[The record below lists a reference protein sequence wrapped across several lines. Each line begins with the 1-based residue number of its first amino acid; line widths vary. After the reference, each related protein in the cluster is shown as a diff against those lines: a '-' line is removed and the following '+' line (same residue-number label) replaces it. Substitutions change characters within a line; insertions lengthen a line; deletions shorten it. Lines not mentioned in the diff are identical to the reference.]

1 MTKMSMSP
9 TQLDA
14 VSDFIRANWDKSVHT
29 AKPGETGIEPLP
41 YPHTTPCMTGNF
53 IAFFYWDTYFTNLG
67 LLLQDR
73 LDLAKG
79 NCDDMI
85 YLINLKGFIPNS
97 TFRGDDTRSQ
107 PPYFSMMVRDLYEK
121 TKDKTWLAQAVAA
134 LEKEYAFWMEKR
146 LTPTHLNRHFHHASK
161 EYLLHFY
168 GVVVSRLGFD
178 PNLPEEEKL
187 AISANYLGEAETG
200 WDFNPRFSGRCGDFN
215 PVDLNSNLYV
225 YEKNFAW
232 FAWELGQGD
241 ASAWE
246 AKAEQR
252 RQLIQ
257 EHLWNEAQGLYFDF
271 DYQAAA
277 HSKVPSLATFHPLW
291 AGLATPEQA
300 KRIRDQLHLFEFEH
314 GISVCA
320 KTEHNKTF
328 QWDYPNGWPPLFW
341 TTISGLR
348 RYGFTE
354 DADRLAAKFQQLI
367 VSHFER
373 TGQLWEKFDVLTGK
387 IAGGEYEAQPM
398 LGWTAGTF
406 LALTAKA

>member
-1 MTKMSMSP
+1 MAIPDSK
-9 TQLDA
+9 LEA
-14 VSDFIRANWDKSVHT
+14 VADYIRAKWDKSVH
-29 AKPGETGIEPLP
+29 APKPGDEKKIEPLP
-41 YPHTTPCMTGNF
+41 HPHTTPCIAGNF

-67 LLLQDR
+67 LLQQER
-73 LDLAKG
+73 VDLAKG

-121 TKDKTWLAQAVAA
+121 TKDKAWLGAAVAA

-146 LTPTHLNRHFHHASK
+146 LTPTHLNRHFHHASQ
-161 EYLLHFY
+161 EYLLRFY
-168 GVVVSRLGFD
+168 GTLVDRLGFD
-178 PNLPEEEKL
+178 PNLPDEQKL
-187 AISANYLGEAETG
+187 TISANYLGEAETG

-215 PVDLNSNLYV
+215 PVDLNSNLYL

-232 FAWELGQGD
+232 FAEELGKGD
-241 ASAWE
+241 AAAWE
-246 AKAEQR
+246 AKATR
-252 RQLIQ
+252 RSQLIQ
-257 EHLWNEAQGLYFDF
+257 EHLWSEENGLYFDF
-271 DYQAAA
+271 DYQAAI
-277 HSKVPSLATFHPLW
+277 HSKISSLATFHPLW
-291 AGLATPEQA
+291 AGLATQEQA
-300 KRIRDQLHLFEFEH
+300 KRIRDQLALFEFEH
-314 GISVCA
+314 GIAVCTQGQHA
-320 KTEHNKTF
+320 TTF

-354 DADRLAAKFQQLI
+354 DAERLTEKFQQVL
-367 VSHFER
+367 VTQFET
-373 TGQLWEKFDVLTGK
+373 TGQLWEKFDVRTGK

-406 LALTAKA
+406 LALRALA